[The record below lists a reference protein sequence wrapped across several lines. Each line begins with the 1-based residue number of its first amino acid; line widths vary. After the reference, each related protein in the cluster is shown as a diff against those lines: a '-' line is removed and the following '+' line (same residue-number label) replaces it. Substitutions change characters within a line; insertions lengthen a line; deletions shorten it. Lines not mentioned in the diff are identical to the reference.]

1 MPWFLAPQSALWQ
14 ARRIWYRH
22 RERQLE
28 GAGKPVAGALMT
40 ATWRAVRTTSTGTGT
55 TNAAGVAQCTR
66 KIARSTPGYPVKITV
81 TFTQAGKAQ
90 GSAVTSFTP
99 R

>member
-1 MPWFLAPQSALWQ
+1 
-14 ARRIWYRH
+14 
-22 RERQLE
+22 
-28 GAGKPVAGALMT
+28 MT

-55 TNAAGVAQCTR
+55 TNAAGVAQCMR